1 MEHEEPRR
9 RGDGLGA
16 ASLAQHERWGKSET
30 RGEEGGGGA
39 RCRTTT
45 GWATSAWDRV
55 MTHATVAGTVRGSRR
70 LGPLYQRGTRGEGG
84 GTSRGFVAER
94 HDATLSTAVHDI
106 VRLAPFCRAGGGQA
120 RRLPGRRKE

>member
-1 MEHEEPRR
+1 MDWEQRRWHGTNVGAKAR
-9 RGDGLGA
+9 RG
-16 ASLAQHERWGKSET
+16 E
-30 RGEEGGGGA
+30 GA